1 MSKRKKER
9 TQAQVI
15 DESLIKMQKYL
26 ERKGI
31 ASSRVELERKTIIQI
46 AGIDKNGGERLIVP
60 ELREKYGSDNLELDD
75 SFQILM
81 PFILQGTIIMNL
93 GKIKHYEEYEVYDET
108 DTKFSLKINDYIKM
122 GKVFALMLKIDVQ
135 SISKIVPIY
144 TYSYKCENVMD
155 FFIEPYKGTVDINF
169 SDYEKKC
176 YYRTTNGRQS

>member
-1 MSKRKKER
+1 MSKRKKR

-15 DESLIKMQKYL
+15 DEILIKMQKYL

-93 GKIKHYEEYEVYDET
+93 GKIKHYE
-108 DTKFSLKINDYIKM
+108 
-122 GKVFALMLKIDVQ
+122 
-135 SISKIVPIY
+135 
-144 TYSYKCENVMD
+144 
-155 FFIEPYKGTVDINF
+155 
-169 SDYEKKC
+169 
-176 YYRTTNGRQS
+176 